1 MSDGRQYDALAPVYD
16 LLQEDIDPAAWADF
30 IHAAALRYGCIPTG
44 SGDGAGGRLLALD
57 LGCGTGAIAVELV
70 ARGYDVIG
78 IDLSEDMLG
87 QARQKADQRG
97 IGYGDGGLALIRQDI
112 SDFELFGTVDLVVC
126 LLDTVN
132 HLPDA
137 GRVQRMLRLCS
148 QYLNPGGMLLFDIA
162 TFRHFSETL
171 GNQVFYDL
179 SRDVAMIWKN
189 TFDPIRMASKSEIAL
204 FLQGADKRYSRF
216 DAEIH
221 ERSFPVDEVQEW
233 VTAAGFEI
241 AAMYGGIDG
250 SPVGPDAD
258 RVFFLSIKPGLHDKD
273 GRYDPRS

>member
-1 MSDGRQYDALAPVYD
+1 MMSDGRQYDALAPVYD

-30 IHAAALRYGCIPTG
+30 IHAAALRYGCIPAG

-126 LLDTVN
+126 LLD
-132 HLPDA
+132 
-137 GRVQRMLRLCS
+137 
-148 QYLNPGGMLLFDIA
+148 
-162 TFRHFSETL
+162 
-171 GNQVFYDL
+171 
-179 SRDVAMIWKN
+179 
-189 TFDPIRMASKSEIAL
+189 
-204 FLQGADKRYSRF
+204 
-216 DAEIH
+216 
-221 ERSFPVDEVQEW
+221 
-233 VTAAGFEI
+233 
-241 AAMYGGIDG
+241 
-250 SPVGPDAD
+250 
-258 RVFFLSIKPGLHDKD
+258 
-273 GRYDPRS
+273 